1 MDAQTP
7 AITLNVFAP
16 FLGTPDS
23 SPFVMKTMMLLK
35 LAGRP
40 YQVAPGN
47 LGKAPK
53 GRLPFIVDGGTVVA
67 DSTFIRF
74 YLEKRYGIDFDAGLS
89 PEQRAVAWAVEKM
102 CEEHLIFALLHLRW
116 ADRANFRKGLS
127 RLFNAIVPWPLRP
140 FVRAVMRRRTVRR
153 VVVQGMG
160 EHSKEEI
167 ATLAI
172 KDIDALA
179 TLLGDKPFLMGAKP
193 CGADATVFGFV
204 TALMTPELK
213 SPIVAAALSHKNLV
227 AYRDRILRSFF
238 AETVPA

>member
-40 YQVAPGN
+40 YVTASGN

-53 GRLPFIVDGGTVVA
+53 GRLPFIVDGGTIVA

-116 ADRANFRKGLS
+116 ADRANFRKGIGQ
-127 RLFNAIVPWPLRP
+127 LFNALVPFPIRP
-140 FVRAVMRRRTVRR
+140 FVRALMRRRTVTR
-153 VVVQGMG
+153 VRVQGMG
-160 EHSKEEI
+160 EHSSGEI

-179 TLLGDKPFLMGAKP
+179 ALLGDKPYLMGAKP
-193 CGADATVFGFV
+193 CGADATVFAFV

-213 SPIVAAALSHKNLV
+213 SPIISSALAHRNLV
-227 AYRDRILRSFF
+227 AYRDRILRSYFV
-238 AETVPA
+238 ETVRA

>member
-1 MDAQTP
+1 MDAQAPT
-7 AITLNVFAP
+7 IVLNVFAP

-40 YQVAPGN
+40 YTVAAGN

-53 GRLPFIVDGGTVVA
+53 GRLPFIVDGGTIVA

-74 YLEKRYGIDFDAGLS
+74 YLEKRYGIDFDSGLS
-89 PEQRAVAWAVEKM
+89 PEQKAIAWAVEKM

-116 ADRANFRKGLS
+116 AERANFRKGIA
-127 RLFNAIVPWPLRP
+127 RLFRALVPFPVRPLA
-140 FVRAVMRRRTVRR
+140 RAVMRRRTVKRIR
-153 VVVQGMG
+153 VQGMG
-160 EHSKEEI
+160 EHTSAEI

-179 TLLGDKPFLMGAKP
+179 TLLGDKPFLMGSKP
-193 CGADATVFGFV
+193 CGADATVFGFLA
-204 TALMTPELK
+204 ALMTPELK
-213 SPIVAAALSHKNLV
+213 SPIVSAALSRANLV
-227 AYRDRILRSFF
+227 AYRDRILRSYF

>member
-40 YQVAPGN
+40 YRVASGN

-53 GRLPFIVDGGTVVA
+53 GRLPFIVDGGTAIA
-67 DSTFIRF
+67 DSTFIRL
-74 YLEKRYGIDFDAGLS
+74 YLEKRYGIDFDAGLTS
-89 PEQRAVAWAVEKM
+89 EQKAIAWAVQKM
-102 CEEHLIFALLHLRW
+102 CEEHLVFALLHLRW
-116 ADRANFRKGLS
+116 ADRANFRKGIA
-127 RLFNAIVPWPLRP
+127 RLFTIVPLPLRP
-140 FVRAVMRRRTVRR
+140 FARALMRRRTVRR
-153 VVVQGMG
+153 VVTQGMG

-167 ATLAI
+167 TTLAVR
-172 KDIDALA
+172 DIDALA

-213 SPIVAAALSHKNLV
+213 SPIVAAALSHRNLV
-227 AYRDRILRSFF
+227 AYRDRVLKGYF

>member
-1 MDAQTP
+1 MDAQPPT
-7 AITLNVFAP
+7 ITLNVFAP

-40 YQVAPGN
+40 YQVAAGN

-53 GRLPFIVDGGTVVA
+53 GRLPFIVDGSTVIA

-74 YLEKRYGIDFDAGLS
+74 YLEKRYGVDFDAGLS
-89 PEQRAVAWAVEKM
+89 PEQKATAWAVEKM

-116 ADRANFRKGLS
+116 ADRANFRKGIA
-127 RLFNAIVPWPLRP
+127 RLFTIVPLPLRP
-140 FVRAVMRRRTVRR
+140 FARAVMRRRTVKR

-160 EHSKEEI
+160 EHSREEI
-167 ATLAI
+167 AALAI
-172 KDIDALA
+172 RDVDALA

-193 CGADATVFGFV
+193 CGADATMFGFV

-213 SPIVAAALSHKNLV
+213 SPIVASAMAHRNLV
-227 AYRDRILRSFF
+227 AYRDRILKTYF

>member
-40 YQVAPGN
+40 YRVASGN

-53 GRLPFIVDGGTVVA
+53 GRLPFIVDGGTAIA

-89 PEQRAVAWAVEKM
+89 PEQKAIAWAAEKM

-116 ADRANFRKGLS
+116 ADRANFRKGIA
-127 RLFNAIVPWPLRP
+127 RLFTIVPFPLRP
-140 FVRAVMRRRTVRR
+140 FARALMRRRTVRR
-153 VVVQGMG
+153 VVTQGMG

-167 ATLAI
+167 TTLAVR
-172 KDIDALA
+172 DIDALA

-213 SPIVAAALSHKNLV
+213 SPIIAAALSHRNLV
-227 AYRDRILRSFF
+227 AYRDRVLKGYF